1 MGCIQVDTT
10 SSTTREPDCTFT
22 RGSGRRPFASTYSS
36 ELTEAN
42 LHMTQQSSVLN
53 SALLTT
59 YYAGQSGK
67 HVHMNGAR
75 QNVGQPLHFSACARK
90 NVSDPDI
97 NGVKTKLSPPLPPLR
112 RLQRRIF
119 QPENMPQDYLKLAVM
134 FKYVYC
140 TTF

>member
-1 MGCIQVDTT
+1 MPQK
-10 SSTTREPDCTFT
+10 
-22 RGSGRRPFASTYSS
+22 
-36 ELTEAN
+36 
-42 LHMTQQSSVLN
+42 SSVLY
-53 SALLTT
+53 SALLTN
-59 YYAGQSGK
+59 YYAGRSGR

-75 QNVGQPLHFSACARK
+75 PNVGQPLHFSACERK

-119 QPENMPQDYLKLAVM
+119 QPENMLQDYLKLAVV
-134 FKYVYC
+134 FKNVYC